1 MTDDGERISTLDR
14 NLGPRSGSIQ
24 EALGREATFGNGLC
38 AQLAMELEVKDS
50 YPDLSRPI
58 QCCSFSRREPLLEV
72 LLDFPVD
79 LEAIAFEENKGLTT
93 ALVLAAWRDSLTSCC
108 LLLEAGVNLTKP
120 ARPQKARFTPQP
132 SITPG
137 TKWTCFSPTVPNT
150 MSSPR

>member
-1 MTDDGERISTLDR
+1 MTNDGERISTLDR

-24 EALGREATFGNGLC
+24 EALRREATFGNGLC
-38 AQLAMELEVKDS
+38 SQLAMELEVKDS
-50 YPDLSRPI
+50 YSDLSRPI
-58 QCCSFSRREPLLEV
+58 HCCSFSRREP

-93 ALVLAAWRDSLTSCC
+93 ALVLAACRGPLTSCC
-108 LLLEAGVNLTKP
+108 LSLEAGANLTIP
-120 ARPQKARFTPQP
+120 ARSQKARFTIQP